1 MSAVVERIAERRAEA
16 ARERVA
22 TLLGGTIEGEHVVV
36 ERRVGVLAG
45 DLRWVAGALK

>member
-1 MSAVVERIAERRAEA
+1 MNARVERIAERRAEA
-16 ARERVA
+16 VRERVA
-22 TLLGGTIEGEHVVV
+22 LLLGGTIDGENVVV